1 MADSAEDE
9 VGCRQVIG
17 FKRLVSE
24 RQGDRIEA
32 ALCRVDR
39 VRDLTESDRLGV
51 DAPEGLPVFRERWPL
66 FAAQMNVSNYRQFSY
81 IA

>member
-1 MADSAEDE
+1 MADPAQDDVS
-9 VGCRQVIG
+9 CRQVVG
-17 FKRLVSE
+17 LKRLVSE

-39 VRDLTESDRLGV
+39 VRDLTEPDRLGV

-66 FAAQMNVSNYRQFSY
+66 FAAQMNVSNYRHSSH